1 MAKFINIHELRSD
14 KGIAS
19 LMRRAPRRAR
29 PLGGN
34 FEEPFAEDG
43 EDDGFSEPAA
53 AAAPAVEPEAEEQPA
68 PSQEDIT
75 WIKSRVSTDSIRS
88 AKALVSGGL
97 AKGMIVLKN
106 ETQIKTRETFEE
118 LCALMDAP

>member
-1 MAKFINIHELRSD
+1 MAKFINVHELRSD
-14 KGIAS
+14 DGIAQ
-19 LMRRAPRRAR
+19 LMRRQPRQLRA
-29 PLGGN
+29 LGGN

-43 EDDGFSEPAA
+43 EDDGFSEPVA
-53 AAAPAVEPEAEEQPA
+53 AAAPAEPEQPA

-75 WIKSRVSTDSIRS
+75 WIKSRIATDSIRS

-106 ETQIKTRETFEE
+106 EKQIKTRETFEE